1 MPWDP
6 IVALIPSSRSGSVSR
21 SQGLTNFKPLAVA
34 AYHSP
39 PQLPSS
45 ALQGSTAK
53 SSVSPLSLMGH
64 SGNSAA
70 SSLAFSFKQVVSK
83 FQKNRVALSHQK
95 WRGWHVNIFI
105 HLINISWAL
114 TTFQAL
120 HWLGNTVVYKTHCTS
135 DDKKTWWTYIRI
147 ESHGFAKELN
157 TT

>member
-6 IVALIPSSRSGSVSR
+6 IVALIPSSRSGSASR

-45 ALQGSTAK
+45 ALQGSTAR

-83 FQKNRVALSHQK
+83 FQKNRGSSLSPK
-95 WRGWHVNIFI
+95 VERLTCEYI
-105 HLINISWAL
+105 HSFNKYQLSTYYIPSSTL
-114 TTFQAL
+114 TGKQCGL
-120 HWLGNTVVYKTHCTS
+120 
-135 DDKKTWWTYIRI
+135 
-147 ESHGFAKELN
+147 
-157 TT
+157 